1 MIRRPPRSTLFPYT
15 TLFRSEKTL
24 SIFKQPNDGH
34 KWGEM
39 TEAGWNKL
47 IALAGPEFGLKPE
60 DTKFADFFDG
70 SLIDDVNKVDIATLA
85 ETAAKSAPAQ

>member
-1 MIRRPPRSTLFPYT
+1 VHAI
-15 TLFRSEKTL
+15 EKTL

-60 DTKFADFFDG
+60 DTKFADFFNG